1 MSERENLF
9 KSVTESDS
17 KSKYK
22 TSKELSKLIRGAK
35 RECYPGIP
43 HLTESLYVEDEHG
56 LVAIDPEGM
65 DWLELSLLVM
75 NKEVSIPGQTRRE
88 LADMRIFIPEK
99 YTVN

>member
-9 KSVTESDS
+9 KSITDSDS

-22 TSKELSKLIRGAK
+22 STKELSKLIRGAK

-43 HLTESLYVEDEHG
+43 HLTEHIYVEDEQG
-56 LVAIDPEGM
+56 LCSISPDGM

-75 NKEVSIPGQTRRE
+75 NKAVWLPGQTKRE
-88 LADMRIFIPEK
+88 LAELRIFIPEK
-99 YTVN
+99 YSVN

>member
-9 KSVTESDS
+9 KSVTDSDS

-22 TSKELSKLIRGAK
+22 TAKDLSKLIRGAK

-43 HLTESLYVEDEHG
+43 HLTDEIYVEDEHG
-56 LVAIDPEGM
+56 LCAISPDGM

-75 NKEVSIPGQTRRE
+75 NKAVTLPGQTKRE
-88 LADMRIFIPEK
+88 LAELRIFIPEK
-99 YTVN
+99 YSVN